1 MKLKTY
7 LKKLD
12 NDKIISI
19 GAEDGSSYVYI
30 GNANVDLIHNVFEDY
45 RKWIKELIP
54 MADKEL
60 KDLILNPPV
69 IGVMEKKANVKNV
82 RKHAIRV
89 KTVIQRIDNYEK
101 YLGWYVDPLE
111 REIVCIEDRCAED
124 GIRVIIKG
132 SEKGDFWFKSEF
144 DKKYC

>member
-12 NDKIISI
+12 NDTIISI

-45 RKWIKELIP
+45 RKRIKELIP

-69 IGVMEKKANVKNV
+69 IGVMDKKANVKMFVN
-82 RKHAIRV
+82 
-89 KTVIQRIDNYEK
+89 T
-101 YLGWYVDPLE
+101 L
-111 REIVCIEDRCAED
+111 
-124 GIRVIIKG
+124 
-132 SEKGDFWFKSEF
+132 
-144 DKKYC
+144 